1 VAQPP
6 KIISVFGG
14 SRTAVGSPDYE
25 EARTTGRLLAEAG
38 FVTMTGGYNG
48 TMEAVSR
55 GAKEAGGRVIGVT
68 ISLFDSRRL
77 SANAWVDEEIK
88 KPDYISR
95 VHHLVQE
102 SDGYIALRGGV
113 GTLTEVSLT
122 WSLIQVEAIAKRPL
136 ICVGER
142 WKRALRDVMKELVI
156 SREDLSLLLVVDT
169 PEEAVEVL
177 GSRLLRQ

>member
-6 KIISVFGG
+6 KIISVFGS

-102 SDGYIALRGGV
+102 SDGYVALRGGV

-122 WSLIQVEAIAKRPL
+122 WSLLQVEAISRRPL

-142 WKRALRDVMKELVI
+142 WKRALRDMVKELAI
-156 SREDLSLLLVVDT
+156 SREDLSFLLVVDT
-169 PEEAVEVL
+169 SEEAVEVL
-177 GSRLLRQ
+177 KNSLLRQ

>member
-1 VAQPP
+1 VAQPA
-6 KIISVFGG
+6 KVVSVFGS
-14 SRTAVGSPDYE
+14 SRTPVGSPEYE
-25 EARTTGRLLAEAG
+25 EARATGRLLAEAG

-55 GAKEAGGRVIGVT
+55 GAKEAGGHVIGVT
-68 ISLFDSRRL
+68 ISLFDSRKL

-102 SDGYIALRGGV
+102 SDGYVALRGGV
-113 GTLTEVSLT
+113 GTLTEVSMT
-122 WSLIQVEAIAKRPL
+122 WSLLQTEAISRRPL
-136 ICVGER
+136 ICIGEHWR
-142 WKRALRDVMKELVI
+142 RALRDLTRELAM
-156 SREDLSLLLVVDT
+156 SREDLSLLLVVET

-177 GSRLLRQ
+177 KDKLSRL